1 MKSFKEFE
9 EELNE
14 QQKVDGSDLHYNH
27 EGKLQR
33 LDQHTDL
40 PGSIDYAKHMVKF
53 HKPRS
58 SKAGYAEKG
67 DWYRAKDRL
76 AAIQRYAKQK
86 SKDR

>member
-33 LDQHTDL
+33 
-40 PGSIDYAKHMVKF
+40 
-53 HKPRS
+53 
-58 SKAGYAEKG
+58 
-67 DWYRAKDRL
+67 
-76 AAIQRYAKQK
+76 YAKQK
-86 SKDR
+86 SKDK